1 MYVSTNYCNAKFNP
15 ITILWNMSLQYLN
28 IRYENS
34 IAVHSYNLMNLKTVL
49 YHDIEELKYYR
60 KLLLTAVQ
68 L

>member
-1 MYVSTNYCNAKFNP
+1 MYVSTNYCNAKFNL

-60 KLLLTAVQ
+60 KLLLTAAQ